1 MSQVAASG
9 GFSAI
14 QTQLKELKRRTDE
27 AKSLLEKQQAL
38 LQQRGIK
45 LPVNAIDRLWTL
57 RSSIDT
63 LSVGLVDSH
72 MKLQQLRRLA
82 DTTALINSAQE
93 TDEVLNQV
101 METVIQLT
109 QAERG
114 YIVLKNRHTGEL
126 EFTVARGLS
135 AEETAIGGR
144 IVSWTI
150 INQVVESGEPLLT
163 VNAGADD
170 NLAHS
175 ESIAGFALL
184 SILAVPLKVRDEV
197 IGVAYCDN
205 RVMAGLF
212 KENELDLL
220 TSFGQQAAVAIE
232 NARLF
237 EDIRAQMALVEEMQI
252 RLSNIFASIGSGVIT
267 INGEN
272 CVIVC
277 NEAVEGITGINNEA
291 CNGLPLREVLHGV
304 TEHFYENVEMVRN
317 EQTQHIWAER
327 FELHGRQKYWQVVAS
342 PLRGEDQ
349 VNHGVALVIDDLTER
364 KEQEEQRRLLGTF
377 VSEALLENIGS
388 ISEFDTS
395 PTERTISA
403 MFADMRGF
411 TAFSEYLQPED
422 LMRVVNRYLGAASDA
437 ITSHDG
443 IVDKYLGDAIT
454 ALWNTQLNHQADH
467 ALRALRAAQKIMQEV
482 YALHEVVDPDH
493 QLHFGIGIHTG
504 LSVLGMVGG
513 ANRIEFAALGEAT
526 EDSKFLQENAE
537 PGEIIISADTY
548 ELVKHHFE
556 ADAIAPAKMTPG
568 FERHQVIY
576 RVAVGGGNGSGMSG
590 AFNGNSQNRP

>member
-1 MSQVAASG
+1 MSQAAASA

-14 QTQLKELKRRTDE
+14 QTQLKELKQRTE
-27 AKSLLEKQQAL
+27 QAKSLLERQQAL

-57 RSSIDT
+57 RSSIDA

-93 TDEVLNQV
+93 TDAVLNQV

-114 YIVLKNRHTGEL
+114 YIVLKNGHSGQL

-170 NLAHS
+170 SLAHS

-220 TSFGQQAAVAIE
+220 TSFGHQAAVAIE

-252 RLSNIFASIGSGVIT
+252 RLTNIFASIGSGVIT

-272 CVIVC
+272 SIIVC
-277 NEAVEGITGINNEA
+277 NEAVEGITGMNNEA
-291 CNGLPLREVLHGV
+291 CKGLPLRELLRGV
-304 TEHFYENVEMVRN
+304 TEQFYENVEMVRSA
-317 EQTQHIWAER
+317 QTQHIWAER
-327 FELHGRQKYWQVVAS
+327 FELRGQQKYWQVVAS
-342 PLRGEDQ
+342 PLRGDDQ
-349 VNHGVALVIDDLTER
+349 FNHGVALVIDDLTER
-364 KEQEEQRRLLGTF
+364 KAQEEQRRLLGTF
-377 VSEALLENIGS
+377 VSEELLANIGS

-411 TAFSEYLQPED
+411 SAYSEYLQPED
-422 LMRVVNRYLGAASDA
+422 LMRIVNRYLGAASDA

-454 ALWNTQLNHQADH
+454 ALWNTQMNHQTDH
-467 ALRALRAAQKIMQEV
+467 ALRALRAAREIMEEV
-482 YALHEVVDPDH
+482 YALHQVLDPDH

-548 ELVKHHFE
+548 ELVKHHVE
-556 ADAIAPAKMTPG
+556 AEAIAPTKMKAG
-568 FERHQVIY
+568 FERYAVIY
-576 RVAVGGGNGSGMSG
+576 RVASGRRNGSS
-590 AFNGNSQNRP
+590 

>member
-1 MSQVAASG
+1 MMQGAAAT
-9 GFSAI
+9 GFTAI
-14 QTQLKELKRRTDE
+14 QTQLKGLKQQTDE
-27 AKSLLEKQQAL
+27 AKSLLEKQQEL
-38 LQQRGIK
+38 LRRRGISM
-45 LPVNAIDRLWTL
+45 PPNAIDRLWTL

-63 LSVGLVDSH
+63 LSVSLVDSH

-93 TDEVLNQV
+93 TDAVLNQV

-114 YIVLKNRHTGEL
+114 YIVLRNRDSGEM
-126 EFTVARGLS
+126 EFQVAQGLS

-144 IVSWTI
+144 IVSWSV

-163 VNAGADD
+163 VDAGADD

-237 EDIRAQMALVEEMQI
+237 EDIRAQMALIEEMQI

-267 INGEN
+267 VNGDN

-277 NEAVEGITGINNEA
+277 NEAAEEITGTSNA
-291 CNGLPLREVLHGV
+291 DAFAVPLRQILHGV
-304 TEHFYENVEMVRN
+304 TESFFDNIDMVRR
-317 EQTQHIWAER
+317 QRMQHIWAER

-342 PLRGEDQ
+342 PLRGDDQ

-377 VSEALLENIGS
+377 VSEALLDDLGS
-388 ISEFDTS
+388 IRDLDTS

-403 MFADMRGF
+403 MFADVRGF
-411 TAFSEYLQPED
+411 TTFSEYLQPEEV
-422 LMRVVNRYLGAASDA
+422 MKIINRYLGAASDA
-437 ITSHDG
+437 VTAHGG

-454 ALWNTQLNHQADH
+454 ALWNTQLNQRVDH
-467 ALRALRAAQKIMQEV
+467 AVLAVQAAQAIMTGV
-482 YALHEVVDPDH
+482 YALHEVLDPEH
-493 QLHFGIGIHTG
+493 QLYFGIGIHTG
-504 LSVLGMVGG
+504 HSVLGMVGG
-513 ANRIEFAALGEAT
+513 ASRIEFAALGEAP
-526 EDSKFLQENAE
+526 DDCKFLQESAE
-537 PGEIIISADTY
+537 PGEIIISAETF
-548 ELVKHHFE
+548 ELVQDHFE
-556 ADAIAPAKMTPG
+556 AEAVSVKLIKPG
-568 FERHQVIY
+568 FEHYRDQVVY
-576 RVAVGGGNGSGMSG
+576 RVGKSKRSGPPSDMNGE
-590 AFNGNSQNRP
+590 SQG

>member
-9 GFSAI
+9 GFTAI

-114 YIVLKNRHTGEL
+114 YIVLKNRHSGEL

-163 VNAGADD
+163 VNAGAEDS
-170 NLAHS
+170 LAHS

-272 CVIVC
+272 CVLVC
-277 NEAVEGITGINNEA
+277 NEAVEGITGINNEE
-291 CNGLPLREVLHGV
+291 CNGLSLREVLHGV
-304 TEHFYENVEMVRN
+304 TEHFHENVEMVRN
-317 EQTQHIWAER
+317 EQMQHIWAER
-327 FELHGRQKYWQVVAS
+327 FELHGQQKYWQVVAS

-454 ALWNTQLNHQADH
+454 ALWNTQLNHQRDH
-467 ALRALRAAQKIMQEV
+467 ALRALRAAQKIMKEV

-548 ELVKHHFE
+548 ELVKDHFE
-556 ADAIAPAKMTPG
+556 ADAIAPTKMKAG
-568 FERHQVIY
+568 FEHHEVIY
-576 RVAVGGGNGSGMSG
+576 RVAIGGLNGSGMSG
-590 AFNGNSQNRP
+590 AFNGHS

>member
-1 MSQVAASG
+1 MSSVAASS

-14 QTQLKELKRRTDE
+14 QTQLKGLKQRTDE
-27 AKSLLEKQQAL
+27 AKSLLEKQQVL

-45 LPVNAIDRLWTL
+45 MPINAIDRLWTL
-57 RSSIDT
+57 RSSIDK

-82 DTTALINSAQE
+82 DTTALVNSAQE

-150 INQVVESGEPLLT
+150 INQVVEGGEPLLT
-163 VNAGADD
+163 VDAGADD
-170 NLAHS
+170 SLAHS
-175 ESIAGFALL
+175 ESIAGFSLL

-267 INGEN
+267 INGDN

-277 NEAVEGITGINNEA
+277 NEAAEGITGIDNDA

-304 TEHFYENVEMVRN
+304 TEIFYENIEMVRHDHM
-317 EQTQHIWAER
+317 QHLWAER
-327 FELHGRQKYWQVVAS
+327 FERHGQQKYWQVVAS
-342 PLRGEDQ
+342 PLRDE
-349 VNHGVALVIDDLTER
+349 NHINRGVALVIDDLTER

-388 ISEFDTS
+388 ISELDTS

-403 MFADMRGF
+403 MFADLRDF

-422 LMRVVNRYLGAASDA
+422 LMRIINRYLGAASDA
-437 ITSHDG
+437 VTTHDG

-467 ALRALRAAQKIMQEV
+467 AIRALWAAKAIMEEV
-482 YALHEVVDPDH
+482 RALHAVVDPDH
-493 QLHFGIGIHTG
+493 RLHFGIGIHTG
-504 LSVLGMVGG
+504 HSVLGMVGG

-526 EDSKFLQENAE
+526 DDSKFLQENAE
-537 PGEIIISADTY
+537 PGEIIISADTFA
-548 ELVKHHFE
+548 LVKNHCE
-556 ADAIAPAKMTPG
+556 AEAIPPTKMKAG
-568 FERHQVIY
+568 FEHHQVVY
-576 RVAVGGGNGSGMSG
+576 RVGEGRLNRNGMSG
-590 AFNGNSQNRP
+590 AFNGKS

>member
-1 MSQVAASG
+1 MSQVAASS
-9 GFSAI
+9 GFTAI
-14 QTQLKELKRRTDE
+14 QTQLKELKQRTDE

-114 YIVLKNRHTGEL
+114 YIVLKSRHTGEL

-170 NLAHS
+170 SLAHS

-272 CVIVC
+272 CVLVC
-277 NEAVEGITGINNEA
+277 NEAVEGITGINNEQ
-291 CNGLPLREVLHGV
+291 CNGLSLREVLHGV
-304 TEHFYENVEMVRN
+304 TEDFYVNVEMVRN
-317 EQTQHIWAER
+317 EQMQHIWAER

-342 PLRGEDQ
+342 PLRGEDL

-403 MFADMRGF
+403 MFADMREF

-454 ALWNTQLNHQADH
+454 ALWNTQLNHQKDH
-467 ALRALRAAQKIMQEV
+467 ALRALRAAQNIMVEV
-482 YALHEVVDPDH
+482 YALHEVLDPDH
-493 QLHFGIGIHTG
+493 RLHFGIGIHTG

-526 EDSKFLQENAE
+526 EDSRFLQENAE

-548 ELVKHHFE
+548 ELVKDHFE
-556 ADAIAPAKMTPG
+556 ADAIAPSKMRTG
-568 FERHQVIY
+568 FEHHKVIY
-576 RVAVGGGNGSGMSG
+576 RVAVGGRNNSGMSG
-590 AFNGNSQNRP
+590 AFNGQSGSRL